1 LANNHRF
8 GLSFSAPLYFRSSI
22 GELKTAKLKLLEN
35 EFETTLKQ
43 REIDTKLLALK
54 KQTLAYKEILDML
67 KNVEKGYYQLYQ
79 MEIKKFESGDG
90 TIFLFFFCET
100 RYLEAKLK
108 TIEQFGKYMI
118 SLTEYFRVL
127 GTIQSIIS

>member
-1 LANNHRF
+1 
-8 GLSFSAPLYFRSSI
+8 
-22 GELKTAKLKLLEN
+22 
-35 EFETTLKQ
+35 
-43 REIDTKLLALK
+43 
-54 KQTLAYKEILDML
+54 
-67 KNVEKGYYQLYQ
+67 

-90 TIFLFFFCET
+90 TIFLLNSRET

-127 GTIQSIIS
+127 GTIQSIISLSLKKRCYYVENYTLSLFLRL